1 MYIVVI
7 SALSRD
13 RLKKED
19 FYDSKASL
27 GYIMRTRQAKV
38 RPKDPVSNKQAPYNF
53 ETTKENYPFT
63 GSYKEVSREGVNFTP
78 PDADT
83 FIITVQYQTQ
93 EANVDSPQSLLISS
107 TFTRVSQK
115 IC

>member
-19 FYDSKASL
+19 FCDSEASL

-38 RPKDPVSNKQAPYNF
+38 RPKDPVSNKLTPYNF
-53 ETTKENYPFT
+53 GTTKENYPFT

-78 PDADT
+78 P
-83 FIITVQYQTQ
+83 
-93 EANVDSPQSLLISS
+93 E
-107 TFTRVSQK
+107 
-115 IC
+115 C